1 MTTVFPK
8 LKRSSGIFMGM
19 AGGEW
24 IVQTGTLLQVG
35 QILLKI
41 DSNTPTLKINHV
53 TVQRYIIFFNMHK
66 YSWTK

>member
-1 MTTVFPK
+1 
-8 LKRSSGIFMGM
+8 MGM